1 MAPKFLVN
9 KYTKTVWDYTPDL
22 ATNRDLEPYYGP
34 DELTQETA
42 LADAEVDSA
51 DDDLVDPVTG
61 QLIDP
66 AKKTRRKL
74 V

>member
-1 MAPKFLVN
+1 MAPKFLIN
-9 KYTKTVWDYTPDL
+9 KRTKTIWEYTPDL
-22 ATNRDLEPYYGP
+22 ETNRDLEPYYGP
-34 DELTQETA
+34 DEPTQETA

-61 QLIDP
+61 QLLDS
-66 AKKTRRKL
+66 AKKSRRKL